1 MRRPLRIA
9 IVGDHDPNQLTH
21 AALDLAAAR
30 LPHGI
35 QAGWVATEEL
45 AANAAARLTGVDGL
59 WIAPASPYRSF
70 EGALGAIRH
79 ARERGIPLLAT

>member
-1 MRRPLRIA
+1 MRRPPRIA
-9 IVGDHDPNQLTH
+9 IVGDHNPAQPTH

-35 QAGWVATEEL
+35 QARWVATEEL
-45 AANAAARLTGVDGL
+45 AANAPARLAEVDGL

-70 EGALGAIRH
+70 DGTLAAVRY
-79 ARERGIPLLAT
+79 ARERGVPLFAT

>member
-1 MRRPLRIA
+1 MRRPPRIA
-9 IVGDHDPNQLTH
+9 IVGDHNPAQPTH

-35 QAGWVATEEL
+35 QACWVATEEL
-45 AANAAARLTGVDGL
+45 AANAPARLAEVDGL

-70 EGALGAIRH
+70 NGALAAIRY
-79 ARERGIPLLAT
+79 ARERGVPLFAT